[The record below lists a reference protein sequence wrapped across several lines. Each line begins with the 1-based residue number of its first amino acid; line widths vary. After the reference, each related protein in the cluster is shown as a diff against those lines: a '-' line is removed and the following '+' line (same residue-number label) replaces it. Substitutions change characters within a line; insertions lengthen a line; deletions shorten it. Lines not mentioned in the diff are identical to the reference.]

1 MSAMAADPDSPRPV
15 HTSGRFGLGSL
26 AAAPSPGRQVD
37 TKDWPERQNTLVV
50 FPATAGT
57 DTSTARSPLS
67 LLDEH
72 LTLLA
77 MGT

>member
-15 HTSGRFGLGSL
+15 HAPGRFGPGSL

-37 TKDWPERQNTLVV
+37 TRDWPECQNTLVM
-50 FPATAGT
+50 FPATTGT
-57 DTSTARSPLS
+57 DTPTARSPLS